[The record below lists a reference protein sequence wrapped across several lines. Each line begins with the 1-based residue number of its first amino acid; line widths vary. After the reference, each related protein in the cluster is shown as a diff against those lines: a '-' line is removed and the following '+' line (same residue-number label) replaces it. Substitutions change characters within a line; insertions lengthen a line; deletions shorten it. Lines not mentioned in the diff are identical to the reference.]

1 MFKKILLTPIV
12 FFHIVC
18 FSQNLTGEE
27 LINKS
32 IEYHD
37 PNNNW
42 AIFTGDLNITME
54 TPSREPRVS
63 TISMNL
69 PKQYFKNEYGKDGN
83 TIIQQ
88 VNKETCTV
96 LLNKKKE
103 FTAEEEKTYRLSC
116 DQAKRTRNYYTYLY
130 GLPMKLKDP
139 GTLIN
144 PMIEKRSFKGKDYW
158 VAQVKYEKEVG
169 KDTWYFYFD
178 PSTFA
183 LEVYQ
188 FYHDESKNDGEY
200 ILLTEEYEV
209 NGIKMPKNRAWFYNK
224 GDTYLG
230 ADFLY
235 KNQIIRCCGIES
247 MHFGIQNAI
256 MVGIS
261 PKVF

>member
-42 AIFTGDLNITME
+42 VMFAGDLNITME

-63 TISMNL
+63 TISLNL

-83 TIIQQ
+83 TITQE
-88 VNKETCTV
+88 VNKKTCTV

-116 DQAKRTRNYYTYLY
+116 DQAKRTRDYYTYLY

-144 PMIEKRSFKGKDYW
+144 PKVEKRSFKGKGYW

-200 ILLTEEYEV
+200 ILLTEESEV

-224 GDTYLG
+224 DDVYLG
-230 ADFLY
+230 TDFLY
-235 KNQIIRCCGIES
+235 KN
-247 MHFGIQNAI
+247 
-256 MVGIS
+256 
-261 PKVF
+261 KTK

>member
-144 PMIEKRSFKGKDYW
+144 PMIEKRSFKGKKYW
-158 VAQVKYEKEVG
+158 VAKVKYEKEVG

-200 ILLTEEYEV
+200 ILLTEEYKV

-230 ADFLY
+230 NDFLY
-235 KNQIIRCCGIES
+235 KNQI
-247 MHFGIQNAI
+247 
-256 MVGIS
+256 
-261 PKVF
+261 K

>member
-83 TIIQQ
+83 TITQQ

-144 PMIEKRSFKGKDYW
+144 PMIEKRSFKGKKYW
-158 VAQVKYEKEVG
+158 VAKVKYEKEVG

-200 ILLTEEYEV
+200 ILLTEEYKV

-230 ADFLY
+230 NDFLY
-235 KNQIIRCCGIES
+235 KNQI
-247 MHFGIQNAI
+247 
-256 MVGIS
+256 
-261 PKVF
+261 K